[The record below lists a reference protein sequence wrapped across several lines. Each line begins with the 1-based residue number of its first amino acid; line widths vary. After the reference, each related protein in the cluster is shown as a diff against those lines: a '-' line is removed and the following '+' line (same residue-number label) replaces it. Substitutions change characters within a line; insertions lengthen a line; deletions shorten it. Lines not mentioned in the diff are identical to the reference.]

1 MLDFKP
7 KNVNRG
13 AVLFLSIIVLS
24 VLFAI
29 ALGVSTTLV
38 SQVRTLS
45 GMENSVHA
53 FFAADTG
60 IEQAL
65 FEEQTVSGVL
75 TSGATYQV
83 QFLAPGLECSS
94 QNYCL
99 KSVGA
104 FRGSRRAIEAGR

>member
-1 MLDFKP
+1 MSDSKL
-7 KNVNRG
+7 KNSKG
-13 AVLFLSIIVLS
+13 AVLFLSIIILS
-24 VLFAI
+24 VLLAV
-29 ALGVSTTLV
+29 ALGISTTLLG
-38 SQVRTLS
+38 QVRVLS

-65 FEEQTVSGVL
+65 FEENAVSGIL
-75 TSGATYQV
+75 PSGASYQV
-83 QFLAPGLECSS
+83 QFVPPGADCSA

-104 FRGSRRAIEAGR
+104 FRESRRAIEASR